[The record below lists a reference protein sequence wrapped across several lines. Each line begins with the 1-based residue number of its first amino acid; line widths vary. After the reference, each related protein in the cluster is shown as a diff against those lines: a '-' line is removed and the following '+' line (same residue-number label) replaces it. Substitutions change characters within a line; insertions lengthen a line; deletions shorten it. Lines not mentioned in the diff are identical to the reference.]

1 MLLVA
6 VWSTSIFG
14 EVMNLEVPLPAACC
28 ALTYAV
34 DGPVLAPASQLM
46 KLISICTLRGS
57 RAAMAA
63 SSVGVA
69 IVGRASIS
77 ARYFIMCKLAK
88 QFRWNW
94 D

>member
-1 MLLVA
+1 
-6 VWSTSIFG
+6 
-14 EVMNLEVPLPAACC
+14 
-28 ALTYAV
+28 
-34 DGPVLAPASQLM
+34 
-46 KLISICTLRGS
+46 
-57 RAAMAA
+57 MAA

-77 ARYFIMCKLAK
+77 VRYFIMCKLAE